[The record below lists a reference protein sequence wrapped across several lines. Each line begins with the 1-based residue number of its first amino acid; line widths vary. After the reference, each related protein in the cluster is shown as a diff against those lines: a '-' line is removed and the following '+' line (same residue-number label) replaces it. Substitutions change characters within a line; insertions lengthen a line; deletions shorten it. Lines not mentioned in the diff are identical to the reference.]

1 MPKPTVRIA
10 SFLLPGPGQVR
21 KRRALAGNPVKSY
34 GADPAPGVSVDLDE
48 TAPYRPLFQHSEC
61 RLSYFSSTEVRPR
74 PLSLTNLELLTSRTS
89 NTGIL

>member
-21 KRRALAGNPVKSY
+21 KRRALSGNPVKSY

-48 TAPYRPLFQHSEC
+48 TAPIVLCFSIPNAGYPTFPPAKFD
-61 RLSYFSSTEVRPR
+61 LSP
-74 PLSLTNLELLTSRTS
+74 
-89 NTGIL
+89 